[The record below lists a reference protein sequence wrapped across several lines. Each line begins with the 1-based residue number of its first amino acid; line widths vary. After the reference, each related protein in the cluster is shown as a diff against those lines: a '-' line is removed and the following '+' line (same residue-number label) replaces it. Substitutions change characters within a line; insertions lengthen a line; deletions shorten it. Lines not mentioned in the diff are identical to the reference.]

1 MEKIIPTAHE
11 QLEFLQKI
19 QLILEA
25 GDFTSTYKFALLLS
39 LSNLSIR
46 KGDDTPNPLTL
57 SYEEIAEQFI
67 EQYWKQ
73 SLPFEYIDKDNFVLQ
88 QNTGSQIVIIQAIQE
103 LMLTCSTL
111 QQAKKSLY
119 WHRII
124 KKMATTIK
132 NYPAKLLQNIEGQ
145 SLNFLYDW
153 QSTGTYLTLKKNVM
167 YCLRQFN
174 GIIRQLVQQRWA
186 DFVRQLPKNKDI
198 LQGQQD
204 IQAFLFDE
212 QRNSLKKV
220 SELYQDLQESRCFYC
235 HKKIQGSAEADHF
248 IPWSYY
254 QQDTLHN
261 FVIADKQCNG
271 AKSNFL
277 ADTDLLKLWLERN
290 HQYGDQIHQFSENIG
305 MVSNQEASE
314 NIAKWAYQRAINNQ
328 SPIWMPPKE
337 FITLDPQHNLTNL
350 FS

>member
-1 MEKIIPTAHE
+1 MQPSAQE

-25 GDFTSTYKFALLLS
+25 GGFTSTYKFALLLA
-39 LSNLSIR
+39 LANLSIR
-46 KGDDTPNPLTL
+46 KGDDTHKTLTL

-73 SLPFEYIDKDNFVLQ
+73 SLPFEYIDQDNFILQ
-88 QNTGSQIVIIQAIQE
+88 QNTGSQIVIIQTIQE

-111 QQAKKSLY
+111 QQAKQSKLWRSA
-119 WHRII
+119 IQ
-124 KKMATTIK
+124 KTAKTIK
-132 NYPAKLLQNIEGQ
+132 NYPAHFLQNIEGQ

-153 QSTGTYLTLKKNVM
+153 QSNSPHLTLKINVM

-174 GIIRQLVQQRWA
+174 AIIRQLVQQRWA
-186 DFVRQLPKNKDI
+186 DFVRQLPKNKNI

-212 QRNSLKKV
+212 QRQSLKKI
-220 SELYQDLQESRCFYC
+220 SDLYQDMQENYCFYC
-235 HKKIQGSAEADHF
+235 HQKIQGTAEVDHF

-254 QQDTLHN
+254 QQDTIHN
-261 FVIADKQCNG
+261 FVIADKKCNG

-277 ADTDLLKLWLERN
+277 ADTVFLKQWLERN
-290 HQYGDQIHQFSENIG
+290 ENFGQYIEQASENIG
-305 MVSNQEASE
+305 IISNQAASE
-314 NIAKWAYQRAINNQ
+314 NIAKWAYQRALNNQ
-328 SPIWMPPKE
+328 SPIWIPPKA
-337 FITLDPQHNLTNL
+337 FITLDHQQNLSH
-350 FS
+350 FFE